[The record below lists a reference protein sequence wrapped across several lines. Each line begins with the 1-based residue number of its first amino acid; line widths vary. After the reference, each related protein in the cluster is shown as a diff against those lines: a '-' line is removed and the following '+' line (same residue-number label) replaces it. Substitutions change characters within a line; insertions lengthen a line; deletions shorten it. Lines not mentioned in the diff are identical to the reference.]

1 MTKRGFLVWGTV
13 VCAALAR
20 HLRVFALFQR
30 ISRYVLNTLIH
41 IVKIAKILILYKNL

>member
-1 MTKRGFLVWGTV
+1 MWGTV

-20 HLRVFALFQR
+20 HLCVFALFQR

-41 IVKIAKILILYKNL
+41 IVKIDDFLIFYKNL